1 MKLTG
6 VLDRRKELT
15 GDLANRRS
23 LNGSVREGVRWR
35 GTDDYTQLRN
45 LPTLNGEEIIG
56 DKSFEDYG
64 EQTITNTE
72 LQNIINTQ
80 YNLIFG
86 GGSNA

>member
-1 MKLTG
+1 MAL
-6 VLDRRKELT
+6 VINLDVSASPQT
-15 GDLANRRS
+15 VP
-23 LNGSVREGVRWR
+23 LNVDTPVEQTVNG
-35 GTDDYTQLRN
+35 DYTQLRN

-64 EQTITNTE
+64 EQTITNAE

>member
-1 MKLTG
+1 MALVINLDVSASPQTVPLNVDTPVEQTG
-6 VLDRRKELT
+6 
-15 GDLANRRS
+15 
-23 LNGSVREGVRWR
+23 NG
-35 GTDDYTQLRN
+35 DYTQLRN

-64 EQTITNTE
+64 EQTITNAE

>member
-1 MKLTG
+1 MAL
-6 VLDRRKELT
+6 VINLDVSASPQT
-15 GDLANRRS
+15 VP
-23 LNGSVREGVRWR
+23 LNVDTPVGQTVNG
-35 GTDDYTQLRN
+35 DYTQLRN

-64 EQTITNTE
+64 EQTITNAE

>member
-1 MKLTG
+1 MAL
-6 VLDRRKELT
+6 VINLDVSASPQT
-15 GDLANRRS
+15 VP
-23 LNGSVREGVRWR
+23 LNVDTPVVEQTVNG
-35 GTDDYTQLRN
+35 DYTQLRN

-64 EQTITNTE
+64 EQTITNAE
-72 LQNIINTQ
+72 LQNIINAQ

>member
-1 MKLTG
+1 MAL
-6 VLDRRKELT
+6 VINLDVSASPQT
-15 GDLANRRS
+15 VP
-23 LNGSVREGVRWR
+23 LNVDTPVAQTVNG
-35 GTDDYTQLRN
+35 DYTQLRN

-64 EQTITNTE
+64 EQTITNAE

>member
-6 VLDRRKELT
+6 ALDRRKELT
-15 GDLANRRS
+15 GDLSNRRS

-35 GTDDYTQLRN
+35 GTDDYRQLQN

-86 GGSNA
+86 GGNNA